1 MVRLMEVRRLVDRFL
16 RLAAVA
22 SGCLLPYCHAQQLIF
37 SPQATVGK
45 KSRALELWSVS
56 GTVSTSAR
64 PPVAAVVYALAA
76 KHGVSYVDP
85 VVATGRLNA
94 RDQKS
99 LPARIFQWGT
109 YFETGATEMVNLKVI
124 ATTSQVS
131 IGLNVAMGIANAL
144 LPALQKDIPV
154 PDPNIA
160 AKVISASLLMDAQG
174 SVSGMFWS
182 EPIRTPGFVETLP

>member
-1 MVRLMEVRRLVDRFL
+1 MGRFL

-22 SGCLLPYCHAQQLIF
+22 SACLLPYCHAQQLVF
-37 SPQATVGK
+37 SPQATVGQ

-56 GTVSTSAR
+56 GTISSSAR

-76 KHGVSYVDP
+76 KHGISYVDP
-85 VVATGRLNA
+85 VVATGRLSA

-99 LPARIFQWGT
+99 LPARLFRWGT

-144 LPALQKDIPV
+144 LPAVQKDIPV

-160 AKVISASLLMDAQG
+160 SRIISASLLMDAQG

-182 EPIRTPGFVETLP
+182 EPVDTPGFVETLP